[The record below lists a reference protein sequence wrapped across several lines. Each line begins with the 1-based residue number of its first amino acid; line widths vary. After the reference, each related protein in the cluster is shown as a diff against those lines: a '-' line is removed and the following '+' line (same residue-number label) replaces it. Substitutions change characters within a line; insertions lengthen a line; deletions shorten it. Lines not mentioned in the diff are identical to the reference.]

1 MNLRL
6 VHIGDLIGMHFN
18 ILYYQHS
25 YRWESKQ
32 VIDLLEDLLSFGISP
47 KPISQFYCFHQL
59 VVCRN
64 KYLSDEN
71 FTVFDVM
78 DCQQHLITIFL
89 LLQYLGMES
98 FELRYEPAIKREEYP
113 YTWENGKLYYDN
125 LKSISDEDIK
135 SIPDYF
141 YMKQVIISI
150 NDWFEEK
157 RKLYPLIKRI
167 FKNVLCNSNYMRGDK
182 PFYEMGEDPNIE
194 QNDVRFIWYEED
206 SLECGQ
212 TVTFN
217 CQNYGKTPLTVQMIL
232 SIR

>member
-32 VIDLLEDLLSFGISP
+32 VIDLLEDLLFFGISP

-64 KYLSDEN
+64 KSLSDEN

-78 DCQQHLITIFL
+78 DCQQYLITIFL

-113 YTWENGKLYYDN
+113 YT
-125 LKSISDEDIK
+125 
-135 SIPDYF
+135 
-141 YMKQVIISI
+141 
-150 NDWFEEK
+150 
-157 RKLYPLIKRI
+157 
-167 FKNVLCNSNYMRGDK
+167 
-182 PFYEMGEDPNIE
+182 
-194 QNDVRFIWYEED
+194 
-206 SLECGQ
+206 
-212 TVTFN
+212 
-217 CQNYGKTPLTVQMIL
+217 
-232 SIR
+232 